1 MRDEY
6 CRLTIGDE
14 RMNSAELKQRT
25 KVFAHRC
32 IRLSTALP
40 KTPVS
45 VHISGQLIRSSTSV
59 AANYRA
65 ACRAQSKAGFVSKIS
80 IVLEEVD
87 ESLFWL
93 EFIVEEK
100 LLPLKR
106 VEMLIKEA
114 DELTAIFTTTR
125 KTARVKS
132 IENRKSK
139 IENAKI

>member
-1 MRDEY
+1 
-6 CRLTIGDE
+6 
-14 RMNSAELKQRT
+14 MNSDELKQRT

-32 IRLSTALP
+32 IRLSMALP
-40 KTPVS
+40 KSPVG
-45 VHISGQLIRSSTSV
+45 VHICGQLIRSSTSV

-80 IVLEEVD
+80 IVLEEAD

-106 VEMLIKEA
+106 AAMLMKEA
-114 DELTAIFTTTR
+114 NELTAIFTTTR
-125 KTARVKS
+125 KTARVKP